1 MDMKVKK
8 QTAKTPATMDFSGS
22 ARDATV
28 ADADL
33 AMQRAAECAVRLD
46 YELPVFMQAALS
58 AYMQANPAAREHL
71 EAMRWLEHVD
81 HLRRRGVLA
90 TA

>member
-1 MDMKVKK
+1 MKVKK
-8 QTAKTPATMDFSGS
+8 QGTKAVATLDFSDS
-22 ARDATV
+22 TRDATV
-28 ADADL
+28 ADADR
-33 AMQRAAECAVRLD
+33 AMQRAAECAVRLGFD
-46 YELPVFMQAALS
+46 LNVFMQAAHS

-71 EAMRWLEHVD
+71 EARRLLEHVE

>member
-1 MDMKVKK
+1 MKVKK
-8 QTAKTPATMDFSGS
+8 QGAEAAVTLDFSNS
-22 ARDATV
+22 ARDVTV
-28 ADADL
+28 AAADR

-46 YELPVFMQAALS
+46 FDLHVFMQAAHC

-71 EAMRWLEHVD
+71 EAIHLQEHVD
-81 HLRRRGVLA
+81 YLRRRGALA